1 MINQKN
7 VAKFIQQYND
17 FEKIISAS
25 NAVQARTVLEFEESL
40 TLKDAE
46 ANQKLKVCRIVRNY
60 IQHNDVN
67 FVEPSKEM
75 IDFIA
80 NLSDY
85 VRSLEM
91 SANDVLKKLTPLT
104 LSDTITDAA
113 KKLSRNK
120 LMPVVD
126 KRKICIGI
134 VTDETIRVAVSKG
147 TRPSSKLSNIESLIK
162 SATIISKDIPVKNI
176 TENSVVTKD
185 GTKNGQYVGVVII

>member
-134 VTDETIRVAVSKG
+134 VTDETIRAAVSKG
-147 TRPSSKLSNIESLIK
+147 TRLSSKLSSIESLIK
-162 SATIISKDIPVKNI
+162 PAAIISKDIPVKNI

>member
-7 VAKFIQQYND
+7 VAKFIQQYNN
-17 FEKIISAS
+17 FEKIISDS
-25 NAVQARTVLEFEESL
+25 DTVQARTVLEFEESL

-104 LSDTITDAA
+104 LSDTITAAA
-113 KKLSRNK
+113 KKLSKNK

-126 KRKICIGI
+126 KKKVCIGI
-134 VTDETIRVAVSKG
+134 VTDETIRAAVSKG

-162 SATIISKDIPVKNI
+162 SAAIISKDIPVKNI
-176 TENSVVTKD
+176 TENSVVRT
-185 GTKNGQYVGVVII
+185 

>member
-17 FEKIISAS
+17 FEKIISDS

-80 NLSDY
+80 VPIFSGASR
-85 VRSLEM
+85 VASIITAIMAVVFSKLEPT
-91 SANDVLKKLTPLT
+91 ACAEEAVLLIAVASSVVLVAE
-104 LSDTITDAA
+104 LAA
-113 KKLSRNK
+113 KA
-120 LMPVVD
+120 
-126 KRKICIGI
+126 
-134 VTDETIRVAVSKG
+134 E
-147 TRPSSKLSNIESLIK
+147 
-162 SATIISKDIPVKNI
+162 
-176 TENSVVTKD
+176 
-185 GTKNGQYVGVVII
+185 

>member
-91 SANDVLKKLTPLT
+91 SADDVLKKLTPLT

-126 KRKICIGI
+126 KRKVCIGI
-134 VTDETIRVAVSKG
+134 VTDETIRAAVSKG

>member
-7 VAKFIQQYND
+7 VAKFIQQYNN
-17 FEKIISAS
+17 FEKIISDS
-25 NAVQARTVLEFEESL
+25 DTVQARTVLEFEESL

-104 LSDTITDAA
+104 LSDTITAAA
-113 KKLSRNK
+113 KKLSKNK

-126 KRKICIGI
+126 KKKVCIGI
-134 VTDETIRVAVSKG
+134 VTDETIRAAVSKG

-162 SATIISKDIPVKNI
+162 SAAIISKDIPVKNI

>member
-17 FEKIISAS
+17 FEKIISDS

-134 VTDETIRVAVSKG
+134 VTDETIRAAVSKG

>member
-126 KRKICIGI
+126 KKKVCVGI
-134 VTDETIRVAVSKG
+134 VTDETIRAAVSKG

>member
-1 MINQKN
+1 M
-7 VAKFIQQYND
+7 
-17 FEKIISAS
+17 
-25 NAVQARTVLEFEESL
+25 QARTVLEFEESL

-46 ANQKLKVCRIVRNY
+46 VNQKLKVCRIVRNY

-91 SANDVLKKLTPLT
+91 SADDVLKKLTPLT

-134 VTDETIRVAVSKG
+134 VTDETIRAAVSKG